1 MTSNISK
8 FKVFEYLDGAKIV
21 RLYILITIVITLCLL
36 CGCSSSKPSEND
48 APPPPRRPIPETL
61 AQAADLFKQR
71 DDIGKL
77 QQARALIAEIRQP
90 DHRNFD
96 VEWSFAKYSLF
107 LGEKTT
113 DDEKKEKLFDEGRDA
128 GKIASRID
136 PKRPEGHFWYGAN
149 LAKLAQISPVTVG
162 YTSVDDIKSEMNQVI
177 SIDPSY
183 QGASAYDILAQ
194 VEMNTHLFGG
204 KDEKAVEYLE
214 KAIEIEK
221 NNSNLRLHL
230 AQAYLDIDKLEP
242 AKAQLQY
249 ILRMQPD
256 PDYIPEHQQ
265 NVSEAKKLLA
275 SRF

>member
-1 MTSNISK
+1 
-8 FKVFEYLDGAKIV
+8 
-21 RLYILITIVITLCLL
+21 LCLL
-36 CGCSSSKPSEND
+36 SACTSSKPPEND
-48 APPPPRRPIPETL
+48 APPPPKRPIPETL
-61 AQAADLFKQR
+61 AQAGELFKQR
-71 DDIGKL
+71 DDVQKL
-77 QQARALIAEIRQP
+77 QQARNLVAEVRQP
-90 DHRNFD
+90 DHRNYD
-96 VEWSFAKYSLF
+96 VEWNFAKYSLF
-107 LGEKTT
+107 LAEKTT
-113 DDEKKEKLFDEGRDA
+113 DDEKKEKLLEDGRDA

-149 LAKLAQISPVTVG
+149 LAELAKLSPVTVG

-177 SIDPSY
+177 AIDPSY

-194 VEMNTHLFGG
+194 IEMNTHLFGG

-214 KAIEIEK
+214 KAIGIEK

-249 ILRMQPD
+249 ILKMQAD

-265 NVSEAKKLLA
+265 NVAEAKKLLA